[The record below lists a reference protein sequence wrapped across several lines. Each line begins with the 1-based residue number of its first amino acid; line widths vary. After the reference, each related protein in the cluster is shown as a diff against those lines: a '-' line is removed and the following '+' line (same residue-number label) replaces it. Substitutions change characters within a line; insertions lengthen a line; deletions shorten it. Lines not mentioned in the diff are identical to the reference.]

1 MATIYGTEGND
12 ALIAGTDQ
20 SDQMAGLGGNDVLA
34 GYGGAD
40 AIDGGTGNDTL
51 YGDTGNDDLY
61 GWTGDD
67 LLDGGTGNDRLFGE
81 DGNDGLISDAGDD
94 VMDGGSG
101 RDLAHF
107 EYAAAGV
114 TLDLGRGTAFGNA
127 TGSDVLVSVED
138 AYGSVYADAIYGG
151 SASNWLNGL
160 AGNDTVYGEG
170 ANDTLY
176 GDTGDDDLYGGDGAD
191 TLFGDAGTDYLYGD
205 SGNDTL
211 YGGAGND
218 VLFGDAGTDTVRYL
232 GGRNEYSLGRA
243 GSVWSVRDLVGTD
256 GVDQLNTVERAQ
268 FADLGVAFDTGASQS
283 AGQAALLVGAVL
295 GHSALAAKKTLVGDV
310 IDLFDQGYTM
320 SDLSGAVMRLDIWG
334 ILANGG
340 QPTASTEQIATYL
353 FSTVYG
359 VAPYPSEVADA
370 VYYMNNTPQG
380 AYLAALAASAANQ
393 SQVGL
398 IGLAETGLEFGL

>member
-12 ALIAGTDQ
+12 ALIAGTNL
-20 SDQMAGLGGNDVLA
+20 SDQIYGYAGNDVLA

-40 AIDGGTGNDTL
+40 MLDGGSGNDTL
-51 YGDTGNDDLY
+51 YGDSGNDDLY

-67 LLDGGTGNDRLFGE
+67 LLDGGNGSDRLFGE
-81 DGNDGLISDAGDD
+81 D
-94 VMDGGSG
+94 
-101 RDLAHF
+101 
-107 EYAAAGV
+107 
-114 TLDLGRGTAFGNA
+114 
-127 TGSDVLVSVED
+127 
-138 AYGSVYADAIYGG
+138 
-151 SASNWLNGL
+151 
-160 AGNDTVYGEG
+160 
-170 ANDTLY
+170 
-176 GDTGDDDLYGGDGAD
+176 GDDDLYGGDGAD

-205 SGNDTL
+205 GGNDAL
-211 YGGAGND
+211 YGGAGSD
-218 VLFGDAGTDTVRYL
+218 VIFGDAGTDTVRYL
-232 GGRNEYSLGRA
+232 GGRNEYSLGRT

-256 GVDQLNTVERAQ
+256 GMDQLNTVERAQ

-295 GHSALAAKKTLVGDV
+295 GHSALADKKTLIGDV

-340 QPTASTEQIATYL
+340 RPTASTEQIATYL

-380 AYLAALAASAANQ
+380 AYLAALAVSAANQ

-398 IGLAETGLEFGL
+398 IGLADTGLEFGL